1 MGTQPFDFTQG
12 HEPVEWQMTSGG
24 SGGNKDLDIPLKL
37 PLKEGSTTN
46 KDIPDR
52 ILHKDV

>member
-12 HEPVEWQMTSGG
+12 HEPVEWQMMSGG